1 MEFSKADVNVGF
13 DFHGNRGNP
22 YKITYNGKTQ
32 TIAEWA
38 KELGLSKSTLQARL
52 ARSGYDLEK
61 SLSTPKQTNN
71 RYEYDGMYL
80 TIPEWAGVVG
90 CSEST
95 MYKRMKENGY
105 DVSKC
110 FENKYRLRRKRND
123 R

>member
-1 MEFSKADVNVGF
+1 MSEFSKADVNIGF
-13 DFHGNRGNP
+13 SNHGNRGNP
-22 YKITYNGKTQ
+22 YHITYNGKTQ

-38 KELGLSKSTLQARL
+38 KELGLTKSALQARL

-61 SLSTPKQTNN
+61 SLGTPKQSNI

-95 MYKRMKENGY
+95 MYTRMRKHNY

-110 FENKYRLRRKRND
+110 FENKYRLRRKRY
-123 R
+123 